1 MDFCKHL
8 TIINGTY
15 FLLTAAA
22 MDVNEVDEDQF
33 EDVDDEQWRAV
44 MIVYWLLPRF
54 HQWYFEAVNLV
65 N

>member
-33 EDVDDEQWRAV
+33 EDVDDEQ
-44 MIVYWLLPRF
+44 
-54 HQWYFEAVNLV
+54 
-65 N
+65 